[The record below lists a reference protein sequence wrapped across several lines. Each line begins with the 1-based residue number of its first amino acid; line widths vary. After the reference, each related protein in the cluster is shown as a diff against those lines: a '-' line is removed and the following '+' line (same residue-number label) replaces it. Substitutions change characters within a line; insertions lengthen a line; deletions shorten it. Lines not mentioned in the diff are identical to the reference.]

1 MHCNARTS
9 RTWPAGEDMAAVA
22 DAGSEG
28 LAAGLA
34 VKVFGLTK
42 AAQHN
47 GKVGQVLARGGRDG
61 RVGVQLGDGTVLA
74 VRREN
79 LEPVERS
86 GTKLAEQ
93 AAQGK
98 QRTLKREDAVLREFD
113 GSPDPDTLA
122 LYFHRR
128 DRAFD
133 AYNAAEYNQQMLRYY
148 AGGLSVVSVVPRRA
162 SGNEYFL
169 VGLRHKEDDENT
181 LCDLAFQCMRQFV
194 GVSMLVKRRCFVC
207 NKPNSPMCVCQCA
220 CFCSKECEASGRDS
234 HGKLCKLIQ
243 ASQVVV
249 AADEGLDL
257 F

>member
-1 MHCNARTS
+1 M
-9 RTWPAGEDMAAVA
+9 EV
-22 DAGSEG
+22 
-28 LAAGLA
+28 AAGAA
-34 VKVFGLTK
+34 VKVVGLTK

-47 GKVGQVLARGGRDG
+47 GKVGKVVARPAREG

-79 LEPVERS
+79 LEALEVS
-86 GTKLAEQ
+86 GAKQAEEG
-93 AAQGK
+93 AQL

-113 GSPDPDTLA
+113 GSRDPDTRV

-133 AYNAAEYNQQMLRYY
+133 AYNAAEYNEQMIRYY

-162 SGNEYFL
+162 GDNEYFL
-169 VGLRHKEDDENT
+169 VGLRHKEDDQNT

-234 HGKLCKLIQ
+234 HGKLCTLIQ

-249 AADEGLDL
+249 AEDEGLDL